1 MSTSPSVQTV
11 TACLVSFA
19 QENSFVD
26 IQLKDKP
33 LTQQNLFSAAYWF
46 FAPEAEL
53 KAAKIAYSSKDEGK
67 DNPFDMIILF
77 DHELHGKQMCPYLA
91 VKAIN
96 NEKITNLGR
105 EDYMEVMR
113 VVEL

>member
-1 MSTSPSVQTV
+1 
-11 TACLVSFA
+11 
-19 QENSFVD
+19 
-26 IQLKDKP
+26 
-33 LTQQNLFSAAYWF
+33 
-46 FAPEAEL
+46 
-53 KAAKIAYSSKDEGK
+53 
-67 DNPFDMIILF
+67 MIILF